1 MIFPPLMIKS
11 ISFKDC
17 KEDLRIPVEKITSLP
32 LGDEAEN
39 MQEKDVLVNTT
50 KQVSDF

>member
-1 MIFPPLMIKS
+1 M
-11 ISFKDC
+11 
-17 KEDLRIPVEKITSLP
+17 EKITSLP

-39 MQEKDVLVNTT
+39 MHEKDVLVNTT